1 MYPFQ
6 KFTVSVR
13 EFFLSV
19 CVCVGDHLNTNFV
32 KRRTNEMKLHENVP
46 STWTTLRSRSRYH
59 RVWENRIPIQV
70 FLDSSVLLVVVV
82 LETLVLGLVLN
93 LYFSF
98 SSQVS

>member
-1 MYPFQ
+1 M
-6 KFTVSVR
+6 S
-13 EFFLSV
+13 FFLSV
-19 CVCVGDHLNTNFV
+19 CVCVGDHLNTNLV
-32 KRRTNEMKLHENVP
+32 KRRRTNEMKLLENVP

-70 FLDSSVLLVVVV
+70 FLDSSVLLLVVVA
-82 LETLVLGLVLN
+82 LEILVLGLVLN